1 MRIFVLFSYLCLPL
15 LSWAQKASFAAYC
28 NAEEVVLG
36 NRFEL
41 TFKMSNAKI
50 KSLKKPDFKDFEV
63 AGPSTSMST
72 SYINGARSSSESYTY
87 YLIPKKTGKLK
98 IGSATAV
105 ARNGQTFK
113 TKPITV
119 SVVKGS
125 TSPNNNNGGSGNV
138 QLGDKVFLRT
148 VVSNTKAVVGEQ
160 ITIDI
165 KIYTQIG
172 IEHVEIIK
180 EPSFDNLFSH
190 YVRSYDDAAKLEVIS
205 GKQYTTKVLRRVVVF
220 PSKTGTIV
228 VEPAMAEI
236 GVATNGAR
244 ASLNP
249 FYQVASYGVNSMPV
263 EIEVAALGNE
273 PTGFQGAIGE
283 YEMQTHVE
291 KNTITSDDVVQLT
304 LRIVGKGDI
313 KQILP
318 PELNVSA
325 QKFELYKPSMQEDI
339 REGGGA
345 LGGVKEFK
353 YVMTPRALGEFKI
366 NPKFV
371 FFDPVRKRF
380 RTVDT
385 TLTVNILKGKNPL
398 PSQNTLA
405 AEDTASMEGVLLEM
419 KAPQTSATFMAQPTP
434 FFGTVGYW
442 ILCLLPFGAF
452 AVVIIWRKKRDAKEG
467 IDQSTIKKQQAG
479 QEAAKRLT
487 KAKSLM
493 QSNKGRE
500 FYEEVA
506 NVLLGYVSDKFNI
519 PLSELSKATVK
530 NRLLAVDASTNNI
543 QDCIKLLETC
553 DMALFAGM
561 INTTAMQE
569 TYQNTTNW
577 INTIE
582 NQLNQV

>member
-1 MRIFVLFSYLCLPL
+1 MKILILFGYLCLPL

-72 SYINGARSSSESYTY
+72 SYINGAMSSSESYTY

-125 TSPNNNNGGSGNV
+125 TSPNTNNAGSGNV

-148 VVSNTKAVVGEQ
+148 VVSNTEAVVGEQ
-160 ITIDI
+160 ITVDI

-190 YVRSYDDAAKLEVIS
+190 YVRSYDDAAKLEVIN

-220 PSKTGTIV
+220 PSKAGTIV

-236 GVATNGAR
+236 GVATNGSR
-244 ASLNP
+244 STLNP
-249 FYQVASYGVNSMPV
+249 FYQLASYGLNSMPV
-263 EIEVAALGNE
+263 EIEVKALDGG
-273 PTGFQGAIGE
+273 PSGFQGAIGE
-283 YEMQTHVE
+283 YEMQTHIE

-313 KQILP
+313 KQILAP
-318 PELNVSA
+318 QLGVSA
-325 QKFELYKPSMQEDI
+325 QNFEIYEPNMKEDV

-345 LGGVKEFK
+345 LGGIKEFE
-353 YVMTPRALGEFKI
+353 YVLTPRALGKFELK
-366 NPKFV
+366 PKFV

-385 TLTVNILKGKNPL
+385 TLTINILKGKNPL
-398 PSQNTLA
+398 PSQTTLTE
-405 AEDTASMEGVLLEM
+405 EDTASLKALVLTM
-419 KAPQTSATFMAQPTP
+419 KNPQTTATFSTEPTP
-434 FFGTVGYW
+434 FFGTLGYW
-442 ILCLLPFGAF
+442 GLCLLPFATFGF
-452 AVVIIWRKKRDAKEG
+452 VVYWRKKKEAEG
-467 IDQSTIKKQQAG
+467 DIDQMLVKKEQAG
-479 QEAAKRLT
+479 QEATKRLS
-487 KAKSLM
+487 KAQKLM
-493 QSNKGRE
+493 QANQGRE

-519 PLSELSKATVK
+519 PLSELSKATVSNK
-530 NRLLAVDASTNNI
+530 LLEAKVAEDDI
-543 QDCIKLLETC
+543 QACIKLLETC

-569 TYQNTTNW
+569 TYQATTNW